1 MEETQNHIQ
10 ISSYLKMNKKWYSND
25 LVLQQ
30 LAEVDEGEGGDKCD
44 LVEKWKNQQ
53 KKRKPREKKPV
64 VEVSIDFLDMS
75 DGVRV
80 GRKHEVFNINKKEK
94 A

>member
-1 MEETQNHIQ
+1 
-10 ISSYLKMNKKWYSND
+10 MNKKWFSND

-30 LAEVDEGEGGDKCD
+30 LTEVDEAEAGEKGD

-64 VEVSIDFLDMS
+64 VEVLIDFLDS
-75 DGVRV
+75 NDGVRV